1 MRIRLPLA
9 ALAAA
14 TAHIGPRSILGDFL
28 LRGLAAASRTDM
40 RLLFMAPL
48 WIAGKICL
56 LALKIVSAV
65 CLLLDLV
72 PTAEAL
78 RHRSRKAG

>member
-1 MRIRLPLA
+1 
-9 ALAAA
+9 
-14 TAHIGPRSILGDFL
+14 
-28 LRGLAAASRTDM
+28 M

-48 WIAGKICL
+48 WPAGKICL
-56 LALKIVSAV
+56 LAKIFSAV

-78 RHRSRKAG
+78 RH